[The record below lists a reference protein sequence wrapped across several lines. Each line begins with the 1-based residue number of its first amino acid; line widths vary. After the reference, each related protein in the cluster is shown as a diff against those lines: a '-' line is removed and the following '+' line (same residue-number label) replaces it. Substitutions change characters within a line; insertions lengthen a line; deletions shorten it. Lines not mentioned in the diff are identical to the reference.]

1 MEGEFIGCG
10 GIVASFLKFSQIGV
24 AEVLKVHIRFVLRGE
39 GQALA
44 LR

>member
-1 MEGEFIGCG
+1 MKGEFLGCER
-10 GIVASFLKFSQIGV
+10 IVARLLEFSQIGI